1 MHSYHFLKQ
10 TMGISFKSKRKNA
23 SWLSWCPL
31 DIHHQVVTTR
41 RYHPLGHLPLSGFPA
56 SRRQRAQTAL
66 ASVLPGLKGKQ
77 SQFQHT
83 GCLGPRPEGGLSS
96 APLPTQP
103 LLCQQHRG
111 AVTLPLSPGTLGN
124 FPWDYW
130 VSKSYRICKNSL
142 SYQITSVYSFLRPV
156 STHMKTTL

>member
-1 MHSYHFLKQ
+1 
-10 TMGISFKSKRKNA
+10 MGIFFKSKEEMPPGSLGA
-23 SWLSWCPL
+23 PL
-31 DIHHQVVTTR
+31 ISITR
-41 RYHPLGHLPLSGFPA
+41 WWQQGRYRPLGHLLFSGFLA
-56 SRRQRAQTAL
+56 SRRRRAKRAF

-96 APLPTQP
+96 ALP
-103 LLCQQHRG
+103 QHNTSFVSSTE
-111 AVTLPLSPGTLGN
+111 APSHCLSPGTLGN
-124 FPWDYW
+124 FPWDYG

-142 SYQITSVYSFLRPV
+142 SYHITSVYSFLRPV